1 MLIDY
6 TLFLLDTECHCLNGH
21 TWDDSLGETRK
32 SHSAMCICMLLFV
45 FSNRVGHYINYK
57 EELCAVRLYVTQITF
72 NFSYGL
78 ICQFDKWGNKPYDC
92 CSRRRFS
99 FFLRVINSLL
109 YHVFCVHEVGQCDL
123 CAGFVCIFCSSP
135 RRSTCWSRPRR
146 SSGRSWRRSSNS
158 VAVTWGATAGTMAI
172 FQERCVCGS
181 RFAVVQC
188 SLSHAARIL
197 TKRNSVWSTLQPIL
211 DP

>member
-1 MLIDY
+1 MCSEALRDSNYFLISHMDWY
-6 TLFLLDTECHCLNGH
+6 V
-21 TWDDSLGETRK
+21 SLISEAINLTIVVQEEGLVFFSEW
-32 SHSAMCICMLLFV
+32 SIVCCITC
-45 FSNRVGHYINYK
+45 
-57 EELCAVRLYVTQITF
+57 
-72 NFSYGL
+72 
-78 ICQFDKWGNKPYDC
+78 
-92 CSRRRFS
+92 
-99 FFLRVINSLL
+99 
-109 YHVFCVHEVGQCDL
+109 FCVHEVVQCDL

-172 FQERCVCGS
+172 FHERCVCGS

-197 TKRNSVWSTLQPIL
+197 TKRNRVWSTLQPIL